1 MEDGTKIVLG
11 TYCSTYVI
19 DGEIEY
25 VSENGEKLFE

>member
-1 MEDGTKIVLG
+1 MEDGTKTVPG
-11 TYCSTYVI
+11 TYCITYVI